1 MSYTACDCVRD
12 LLSNGEKRTKEQLW
26 TECAGLSGGEDEQ
39 EFYQLLDSM
48 VEDDAND
55 RKHDMGGRYL
65 EHVTRH
71 SITWYY
77 LTD

>member
-1 MSYTACDCVRD
+1 MSYRASDCVRD

-26 TECAGLSGGEDEQ
+26 HDCAGLSGAEDEQ

-48 VEDDAND
+48 IEDDAND
-55 RKHDMGGRYL
+55 RKHNMGGRYL
-65 EHVTRH
+65 EYVTLYEVV
-71 SITWYY
+71 WYY